1 MLNLLAN
8 AVKYNRD
15 GGSVAVFHHLDLT
28 DHLSIWVTDTGPGNA
43 PGDKERL
50 FFPFDR
56 LSADQAGVEGT
67 GLGLAL
73 TKALVEAMKGTI
85 GVESELGRG
94 SAFWVSLPLDETLAG
109 GNGHQGPTSPLVAG
123 SLQVRTVLCIEQDP
137 SDLTLMERLLGNR
150 PDVKEVVRR
159 LRGAPTT
166 RKIPVVVTSDCTEGQ
181 MRRLFAAG
189 ANEYLTKPL
198 DVHRFLETTGEAL
211 GAASRLEV

>member
-1 MLNLLAN
+1 M
-8 AVKYNRD
+8 
-15 GGSVAVFHHLDLT
+15 
-28 DHLSIWVTDTGPGNA
+28 
-43 PGDKERL
+43 
-50 FFPFDR
+50 
-56 LSADQAGVEGT
+56 
-67 GLGLAL
+67 
-73 TKALVEAMKGTI
+73 
-85 GVESELGRG
+85 
-94 SAFWVSLPLDETLAG
+94 
-109 GNGHQGPTSPLVAG
+109 
-123 SLQVRTVLCIEQDP
+123 LCIEQDP